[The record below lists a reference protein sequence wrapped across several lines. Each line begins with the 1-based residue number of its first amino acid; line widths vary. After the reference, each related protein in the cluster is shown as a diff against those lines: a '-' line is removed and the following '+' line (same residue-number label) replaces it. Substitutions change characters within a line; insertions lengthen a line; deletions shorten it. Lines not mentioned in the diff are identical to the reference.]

1 MEVGC
6 LISIRN
12 ILFFT
17 NENLKQ
23 LKKKRATLLLLFLF
37 PVFLIGLLVG
47 LAAGLLIPAEN
58 SPIRVALIDEDQT
71 KESKLISSLLTEMA
85 SGKNYIEIFPASREE
100 AEQLISKNEISTF
113 FSLPK
118 NFTADLYEGE
128 SVTIPMV
135 GNPSRPIDSFI
146 AKQLVD
152 SLARYIAAAQANIL
166 VINDYAKETPM
177 PREERMEMMFEQFVD
192 FTLFTLG
199 KDKLLDEEVLKNSA
213 TSSPMNY
220 FMLSGWFIVFSV
232 WLLSFYIALVD
243 VESKSMA
250 TRMKLFGVS
259 VGQRVAGRLIVSLFV
274 SSLLAGFTF
283 FILINLLQ
291 IEFYAVDMMRFGL
304 FGLLYAFILLSGI
317 ALIGI
322 WIPGKKIVLFLQCIF
337 VFSAVL
343 VSGALIP
350 TLYFPQSF
358 QNLLSYLFSP
368 IALRWMMDLVLEGRN
383 YANYTALVIYSFSA
397 SLVLWISFS
406 LKERWRQ

>member
-1 MEVGC
+1 MQ
-6 LISIRN
+6 SIRK
-12 ILFFT
+12 IMFFT
-17 NENLKQ
+17 NEYLKQ

-37 PVFLIGLLVG
+37 PICLIGLLVG
-47 LAAGLLIPAEN
+47 LAAGLIIPAEN
-58 SPIRVALIDEDQT
+58 SPIRVALVDEDQT
-71 KESKLISSLLTEMA
+71 KESKLISTLLTETA
-85 SGKNYIEIFPASREE
+85 GGQSYIEIFPASREE
-100 AEQLISKNEISTF
+100 AERLIGRNEISTS

-146 AKQLVD
+146 SKQLVD

-199 KDKLLDEEVLKNSA
+199 KDKLLDVEVLKNSA

-220 FMLSGWFIVFSV
+220 FVLSGWFIVFSV
-232 WLLSFYIALVD
+232 WLLSFYIVLVD

-259 VGQRVAGRLIVSLFV
+259 VGQRVAGRLLVSLFV
-274 SSLLAGFTF
+274 SSLFAGFTF

-291 IEFYAVDMMRFGL
+291 IEFYAVDVMRFVL
-304 FGLLYAFILLSGI
+304 FALLYAFILLCGI
-317 ALIGI
+317 AIIGI
-322 WIPGKKIVLFLQCIF
+322 WVPSKKIALFLQCIF
-337 VFSAVL
+337 VFSIVL

-350 TLYFPQSF
+350 TLYFPHSF
-358 QNLLSYLFSP
+358 QNLLPYLFSP
-368 IALRWMMDLVLEGRN
+368 IALGWMMDLVLEGRN
-383 YANYTALVIYSFSA
+383 YANYTSLTIYSSIAF
-397 SLVLWISFS
+397 LVLWMSFS
-406 LKERWRQ
+406 LKERWSR

>member
-1 MEVGC
+1 MQ
-6 LISIRN
+6 SIRK

-37 PVFLIGLLVG
+37 PVILIGLLVG
-47 LAAGLLIPAEN
+47 LAASLLIPAEN

-71 KESKLISSLLTEMA
+71 KESKLISSLLTETA
-85 SGKNYIEIFPASREE
+85 SGQNYIEIFPASREE
-100 AEQLISKNEISTF
+100 AEQLIGKNEISTS

-118 NFTADLYEGE
+118 NFTVDLYEGE

-232 WLLSFYIALVD
+232 WLLSFYIVLVD

-250 TRMKLFGVS
+250 TRMKLLGVS
-259 VGQRVAGRLIVSLFV
+259 VGQRVAGRLLVSLLV
-274 SSLLAGFTF
+274 STLLAGVAF
-283 FILINLLQ
+283 FILIHLLK

-304 FGLLYAFILLSGI
+304 FTLLYAFILLCGI
-317 ALIGI
+317 AVIDTWL
-322 WIPGKKIVLFLQCIF
+322 PSKKIGLFLQCIF
-337 VFSAVL
+337 VFIIVL
-343 VSGALIP
+343 MSGSLIP
-350 TLYFPQSF
+350 TLYFPQSI
-358 QNLLSYLFSP
+358 QGLLPYLFSP
-368 IALRWMMDLVLEGRN
+368 IALGWMMDLVLEGRN
-383 YANYTALVIYSFSA
+383 YANYTSLAFYSSIAF
-397 SLVLWISFS
+397 LVLCMS
-406 LKERWRQ
+406 LSWKERWSR